1 MSAAAAER
9 LIMNSLSHQCSDG
22 PTLQQEGYRWWI
34 GHSSLQRLESRY
46 KTVLLGLSARILPG
60 PHIEWAAGGR
70 VDRHLIW
77 PDLLNAR
84 DLGGLGSASGQET
97 AWRRV
102 VRADNLNKLASTGVA
117 ALVSYGVH
125 TVIDLRDPRE
135 LEKFPN
141 PLAAAPPKGVVFIN
155 VPLISEGE
163 WEAIK
168 DPGRMA
174 EGYVLTARL
183 SHANIARAMLAVAD
197 ASPGGVVVHCH
208 AGKERTGIVAAL
220 LLSLTGIPDETVA
233 EDWVAS
239 DAFLQPLYEE
249 WLANE
254 TDPTIRAKRAE
265 GFVTHA
271 EHILDV
277 LTHIRGS
284 YGSLEE
290 YLLVGALTSD
300 QIDRARRRLLG

>member
-1 MSAAAAER
+1 VE
-9 LIMNSLSHQCSDG
+9 
-22 PTLQQEGYRWWI
+22 
-34 GHSSLQRLESRY
+34 
-46 KTVLLGLSARILPG
+46 
-60 PHIEWAAGGR
+60 
-70 VDRHLIW
+70 RHLVW

-84 DLGGLGSASGQET
+84 DLGGLWSASGEET
-97 AWRRV
+97 IWRRV
-102 VRADNLNKLASTGVA
+102 VRADNLNKLAPTGVT
-117 ALVSYGVH
+117 ALVAYGIR

-141 PLAAAPPKGVVFIN
+141 PLAAVPPPDVVFVK
-155 VPLISEGE
+155 VPLISEAE

-168 DPGRMA
+168 DPARMA
-174 EGYVLTARL
+174 EGYVLTAKL
-183 SHANIARAMLAVAD
+183 SHANIAKTIAGVAD

-220 LLSLTGIPDETVA
+220 LLSLAGVPDAAVA
-233 EDWVAS
+233 EDWTAS
-239 DAFLQPLYEE
+239 DAYLQPLYDE

-277 LTHIRGS
+277 LTHVRRSHGS
-284 YGSLEE
+284 VDE
-290 YLLVGALTSD
+290 YLRAGGVTAD
-300 QIDRARRRLLG
+300 QLDRVRRRLVSSGG

>member
-1 MSAAAAER
+1 ME
-9 LIMNSLSHQCSDG
+9 
-22 PTLQQEGYRWWI
+22 
-34 GHSSLQRLESRY
+34 
-46 KTVLLGLSARILPG
+46 
-60 PHIEWAAGGR
+60 
-70 VDRHLIW
+70 RHLVW

-84 DLGGLGSASGQET
+84 DLGGLRSPTGEQT
-97 AWRRV
+97 TWRRV
-102 VRADNLNKLASTGVA
+102 VRADNLNKLASAGVA
-117 ALVSYGVH
+117 ALVSYGVR

-135 LEKFPN
+135 LKKFPN
-141 PLAAAPPKGVVFIN
+141 PLAAAPPKGVVFVN
-155 VPLISEGE
+155 VPLISEAE

-183 SHANIARAMLAVAD
+183 SHTNIAQAIAAVAD
-197 ASPGGVVVHCH
+197 ASPGGVVIHCH

-220 LLSLTGIPDETVA
+220 LLSVTGIPDETVA

-284 YGSLEE
+284 YGSLDE
-290 YLLVGALTSD
+290 YLLAGGLRAD
-300 QIDRARRRLLG
+300 QIERARRRVL